1 MESLSDDRVILTKEE
16 YQKLLDSNERLADAE
31 RRANAANKA
40 KSDFLSSMS
49 HEIRTPMNT
58 VLGMNELI
66 RMTLADPEI
75 SIGEKIGRVIG
86 YADGIQHSGEMLL
99 YVINDILDISK
110 IESGKFEI
118 RPAPYHIKKLINDL
132 IPLFTINAEGKNLSF
147 TADVD
152 EDLPGYI
159 EGDEVRIRQIITN
172 IVNNAVKY
180 TREGSVRLSISG
192 RTSED
197 EVIYDVSVRDTGIG
211 IKQENLVHL
220 FESFERV
227 DSAETHYIEGT
238 GLGLAIVKNLLD
250 LMGGSVE
257 VQSEYGKGSVFTVHI
272 PQQVL
277 SDEKIRD
284 YMPEVGTKYLNKRRY
299 YIEGRKILVVDD
311 NMTNLVVAKRFLEQ
325 MKAEVDTVLS
335 GKEALE
341 YISKYHYDIIF
352 LDHMMPEMSGVKVI
366 KEIRRN
372 PEKYSV
378 NDGTPYIVMT
388 ANAVVGAKETYI
400 NEHGFD
406 GYIAKPFR
414 FSELVDLM
422 STYIEGD
429 QTEDIHN
436 ETPAGARPEG
446 AGGPPP
452 GAGGP
457 PPGVGGPPPGVGG
470 PPPGAS
476 GEVWDVNIE
485 AGIDTCGDRDTF
497 EIVVDTYLEIEQ
509 ETTDKLDECQKNND
523 WENYRIQVHALK
535 SSSKTIGAMNFS
547 GFSMTVENAAKE
559 LTEGRDIEKNLGY
572 LRGSYRSY
580 KAAYSALCDNL
591 RKIREAG

>member
-66 RMTLADPEI
+66 RMTLGDPELP
-75 SIGEKIGRVIG
+75 IGEKIGRVVG

-118 RPAPYHIKKLINDL
+118 RPAPYHIKKLIDDL

-180 TREGSVRLSISG
+180 TREGSVHLSISG
-192 RTSED
+192 RAAED
-197 EVIYDVSVRDTGIG
+197 EVIYDVAVRDTGIG

-257 VQSEYGKGSVFTVHI
+257 VQSEYGKGSIFTVHI
-272 PQQVL
+272 PQPVL

-284 YMPEVGTKYLNKRRY
+284 YMPEVGPRFLKKRRY

-325 MKAEVDTVLS
+325 MRAEADTVSS

-341 YISKYHYDIIF
+341 HIRKYHYDIIF
-352 LDHMMPEMSGVKVI
+352 LDHMMPEMSGVKVM
-366 KEIRRN
+366 KEIRNN
-372 PEKYSV
+372 PDKYSV

-422 STYIEGD
+422 STYIEG
-429 QTEDIHN
+429 N
-436 ETPAGARPEG
+436 EVVEKKPDTSAGMGRPG

-457 PPGVGGPPPGVGG
+457 MAGAGG
-470 PPPGAS
+470 PPPGAR

-485 AGIDTCGDRDTF
+485 AGIDTCGDKDTF

-509 ETTDKLDECQKNND
+509 ETAEKLEECQKNDD

-559 LTEGRDIEKNLGY
+559 LIEGKNIEKNLGY